1 MNFASKSFT
10 VTLAVALCC
19 PIAFAQAAPATA
31 KPAPDATAAKP
42 ASESPCARP
51 NPELCPER
59 TFYLID
65 ATQQS
70 EVNEIVT
77 ALRNTLP
84 ATDKIFLV
92 QSENA
97 IIVRA
102 TPDDLALAEKL
113 LNDLDRP
120 KKNYRLT
127 FTVTELDGSKQLG
140 AQHYAMIVTSGQDT
154 VLKQGSKIPL
164 ATGSYSTGGS
174 AAGVGVQTQFT
185 YIDVGMNFDAT
196 LTEMGNN
203 AMLKSAVE
211 QSSVAPKTSDIAGVQ
226 EPIVRQSSLKGVA
239 LLAPGKPVVLGSM
252 DIPGSTSRLQIE
264 VLMEPLP

>member
-102 TPDDLALAEKL
+102 TPEDP
-113 LNDLDRP
+113 RSP
-120 KKNYRLT
+120 RSSST
-127 FTVTELDGSKQLG
+127 
-140 AQHYAMIVTSGQDT
+140 TST
-154 VLKQGSKIPL
+154 
-164 ATGSYSTGGS
+164 
-174 AAGVGVQTQFT
+174 
-185 YIDVGMNFDAT
+185 
-196 LTEMGNN
+196 
-203 AMLKSAVE
+203 
-211 QSSVAPKTSDIAGVQ
+211 APKRTTASPSPLPSWMEAS
-226 EPIVRQSSLKGVA
+226 R
-239 LLAPGKPVVLGSM
+239 LAP
-252 DIPGSTSRLQIE
+252 STT
-264 VLMEPLP
+264 P

>member
-1 MNFASKSFT
+1 MNLASKLFT
-10 VTLAVALCC
+10 ATLAVALCS
-19 PIAFAQAAPATA
+19 PIAFAQPAPAAA
-31 KPAPDATAAKP
+31 KPAPEATAAKP
-42 ASESPCARP
+42 ASEFPCARP

-59 TFYLID
+59 TFYFNNVS
-65 ATQQS
+65 QQS

-92 QSENA
+92 ESENA
-97 IIVRA
+97 VVIRA
-102 TPDDLALAEKL
+102 TPEDLALAEKL

-127 FTVTELDGSKQLG
+127 YTVTEMDGSRQLG
-140 AQHYAMIVTSGQDT
+140 AQHYAMIAVSGQET
-154 VLKQGSKIPL
+154 VLKQGSKVPV
-164 ATGSYSTGGS
+164 ATGSYSDGGKTP
-174 AAGVGVQTQFT
+174 AGVQTQFT

-196 LTEMGNN
+196 LTEMGDN

-211 QSSVAPKTSDIAGVQ
+211 QSSVPERTTIEGVQ
-226 EPIVRQSSLKGVA
+226 EPIVRATSLKGES
-239 LLAPGKPVVLGSM
+239 LLTPGKPLVLGSM
-252 DIPGSTSRLQIE
+252 DVPGSASRLQIE